1 MLELAAITNYKQSG
15 NVYDKKEEKNS
26 KSKDGFYKKLGIIT
40 KEVAVG
46 QVSDEFQETFKQT
59 LSHFNAKRIQ
69 QQQFLNDLQNPDNCI
84 TQIDFAQAYQ
94 CELQKERMEAL
105 WSRGSGNLFTYAV
118 YHKGETKSMLYSTN

>member
-15 NVYDKKEEKNS
+15 YVYDKKEEKNS

-59 LSHFNAKRIQ
+59 LSHFNVSYKRREWKHSGVEEVETYLPMLSTTRKKQSQCFALLTKKAKTNLRLEYFCVMYIQ
-69 QQQFLNDLQNPDNCI
+69 RN
-84 TQIDFAQAYQ
+84 
-94 CELQKERMEAL
+94 
-105 WSRGSGNLFTYAV
+105 
-118 YHKGETKSMLYSTN
+118 

>member
-15 NVYDKKEEKNS
+15 YVYAKKQEKNN

-46 QVSDEFQETFKQT
+46 QVLDEFQETFKQT
-59 LSHFNAKRIQ
+59 LSHFNATRIQ
-69 QQQFLNDLQNPDNCI
+69 QRKFLNDLQNPDNRI

-94 CELQKERMEAL
+94 CELQKETMEAL
-105 WSRGSGNLFTYAV
+105 WSRGNGNLFTYAV

>member
-15 NVYDKKEEKNS
+15 YVYAKKEEKNS
-26 KSKDGFYKKLGIIT
+26 KNKDGFYKKLGIIT

-59 LSHFNAKRIQ
+59 LSHFNARRIQ
-69 QQQFLNDLQNPDNCI
+69 QQQFLNDLQNPDNRI

-94 CELQKERMEAL
+94 CELQKGEN
-105 WSRGSGNLFTYAV
+105 GSTL
-118 YHKGETKSMLYSTN
+118 E